1 MERPKTMLTYMSNII
16 NGPKQGKKNDLEI
29 VKFWVFDYSRENFYY
44 ERVLFIIN
52 PMTPHV

>member
-16 NGPKQGKKNDLEI
+16 NGPKTGKKNDLEI